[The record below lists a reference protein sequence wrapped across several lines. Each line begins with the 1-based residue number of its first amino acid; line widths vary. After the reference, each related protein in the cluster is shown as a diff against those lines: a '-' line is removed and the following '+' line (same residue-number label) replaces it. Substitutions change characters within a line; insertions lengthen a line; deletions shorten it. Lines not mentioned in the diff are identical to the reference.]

1 MITFHCTKWKTTNI
15 KMPEQMERK
24 IASCLGKFLYYD
36 GINMNTPYICL
47 EVSRNLIK
55 YARVAA
61 ENFYQ
66 KNSLTH
72 MIPTCTYVCRVR
84 QYIGSEILLNILYIK
99 PCSVYK
105 TIEKDMVLNLNL
117 YKHSENVR
125 IVPDTSPTRSCSFE
139 DI

>member
-84 QYIGSEILLNILYIK
+84 QYIGSEILLNILTSFRK
-99 PCSVYK
+99 FSKKCTRLPRD
-105 TIEKDMVLNLNL
+105 EKQS
-117 YKHSENVR
+117 HSE
-125 IVPDTSPTRSCSFE
+125 S
-139 DI
+139 